1 MHSVEILEIYSDFF
15 GKNSWNQLIQYSTI
29 TLFIIARNVNF
40 SNEREYL
47 FFHTVEMKYGML
59 RQNDIFFVKSIVEV
73 VVTLFQNFVTKFISK
88 LTINL
93 FFFSWKNFFEG
104 YCFLWWVKL
113 LLSLILVPA
122 SLLCPMTHESMKCTV
137 WKNQKFT
144 LTWFF
149 SWNQFISDLLV
160 TNVDLMEFFQNFVRV
175 KSCNF
180 HTVKY

>member
-1 MHSVEILEIYSDFF
+1 MACYDKI
-15 GKNSWNQLIQYSTI
+15 
-29 TLFIIARNVNF
+29 
-40 SNEREYL
+40 
-47 FFHTVEMKYGML
+47 
-59 RQNDIFFVKSIVEV
+59 IFFREINYRSCYP
-73 VVTLFQNFVTKFISK
+73 ISK
-88 LTINL
+88 IFLQSSYQNWQSI
-93 FFFSWKNFFEG
+93 FFFMKKLFEG